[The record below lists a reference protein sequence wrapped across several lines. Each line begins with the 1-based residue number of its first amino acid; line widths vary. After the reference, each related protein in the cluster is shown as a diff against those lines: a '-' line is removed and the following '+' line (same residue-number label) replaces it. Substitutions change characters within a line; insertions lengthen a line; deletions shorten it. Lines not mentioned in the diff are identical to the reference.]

1 MTDKDLIQQLQQ
13 GKEQAFEY
21 LVDHY
26 QELVGNT
33 CYGFVQ
39 NQTEAEELA
48 QDVFVEVFLS
58 IKKFRGE
65 AKLSTWLYRIAV
77 NKGLN
82 AVNKKKQKRRLQT
95 VSTFFGFGEEK
106 ERDFA
111 DDKQMGVLKQMEA
124 METKKALERA
134 IEKLPDKQR
143 SAFVL
148 RKYEELSYVEIAK
161 VLETTVSSVESLIHR
176 ASRNLRKYLEDF
188 YYNYYQ
194 K

>member
-1 MTDKDLIQQLQQ
+1 MTDKDLIHQLQL

-21 LVDHY
+21 LVDQY

-39 NQTEAEELA
+39 NQTEAEELT

-82 AVNKKKQKRRLQT
+82 AVNKKKRKRRLQT

-106 ERDFA
+106 ERDFP
-111 DDKQMGVLKQMEA
+111 DDKQANVLEQMEA
-124 METKKALERA
+124 TETKKALEMA
-134 IEKLPDKQR
+134 IERLPDKQR

-148 RKYEELSYVEIAK
+148 RKYEELSYVEIAQS
-161 VLETTVSSVESLIHR
+161 TGNYNTR
-176 ASRNLRKYLEDF
+176 SRVFDSPSQSELAEISGRLLL
-188 YYNYYQ
+188 
-194 K
+194 